1 MVGGSS
7 YHPIYLLRGEFIMHN
22 LIIDL
27 ETYSSTDISKSGVY
41 RYAEDKEFEILLFG
55 YSVDFNEAKVIDLKS
70 GEKIPEEVIE
80 AIKSDDVLKWAHNAS
95 FERVCL
101 SRYLRLPTQ
110 TYLDPSSWRC
120 SMVYASLLGL
130 PKALKDIGVVLE
142 LDKQKLDEGKD
153 LIRYFSLPCKA
164 TKSNKMRT
172 RNLPIH
178 DISKWTLFKEY
189 NKRDVDSE
197 VEIIKRLSAIKV
209 PDFIWRE
216 YSESERI
223 NDRGVLIDKYLVSNA
238 IDIAA
243 KTNENLLNSLQ
254 NLTNLSN
261 PNSVTQLKKWLIEQ
275 GLEVEDLGKKNV
287 EWLIKSTTN
296 HLISSAL
303 ALRLQ
308 TSKSSIKK
316 YEAMEKC
323 KLSDQRIRGMFQ
335 FYGASRTGRFASKF
349 VQLQNL
355 RQNHLSDLEG
365 AREIV
370 KNGDIEALNILYDD
384 IPDVLSQL
392 IRTAFIPKKNHKFI
406 VADFSAIEARVL
418 AWYAGETWVLDAFK
432 NGEDIY
438 CATASKMYGIPV
450 VKHGING
457 DLRQK
462 GKQANLAC
470 GYGGSIGALKAMGA
484 LDAGLKEE
492 ELQELVDSWRSANPH
507 IVRFWWDIDKAIRT
521 VIKEHR
527 EVSLYRLS
535 IYFDKGVLFIK
546 LPSGRTLAYI
556 RPRISD
562 INGDITYEG
571 IGNTKK
577 WERIDSYG
585 PKFVENIVQATA
597 RDILCNSIH
606 NLKAYDIVMHIHDE
620 VVIEASLDTKLE
632 EVTSLM
638 SKSPSWASDL
648 LLRAD
653 GYECNFYQKD

>member
-41 RYAEDKEFEILLFG
+41 RYAEDKKFEILLFG

-101 SRYLRLPTQ
+101 SRYLRLPKQ

-287 EWLIKSTTN
+287 EGLIKSTTN

-492 ELQELVDSWRSANPH
+492 ELQELVDSWRRANPH
-507 IVRFWWDIDKAIRT
+507 IVKFWWDIDKAIRT

-638 SKSPSWASDL
+638 NKSPSWASDL

>member
-1 MVGGSS
+1 MK
-7 YHPIYLLRGEFIMHN
+7 N
-22 LIIDL
+22 LIIDI
-27 ETYSSTDISKSGVY
+27 ETYSSEDISKCGVY
-41 RYAEDKEFEILLFG
+41 KYVEANDFEILLFG
-55 YSVDFNEAKVIDLKS
+55 YSVDFGEVRVVDLARGEVIPQ
-70 GEKIPEEVIE
+70 EIIE
-80 AIKSDDVLKWAHNAS
+80 AIKSDDVIKWAHNAS
-95 FERVCL
+95 FERICL
-101 SRYLRLPTQ
+101 SRYLCFSTH

-120 SMVYASLLGL
+120 SMVYASCLSL
-130 PKALKDIGVVLE
+130 PKSLKDLGYILN
-142 LDKQKLDEGKD
+142 LDKQKLEEGKE
-153 LIRYFSLPCKA
+153 LIKYFSVPCKP
-164 TKSNKMRT
+164 TKSNNYRT
-172 RNLPIH
+172 RNLPN
-178 DISKWTLFKEY
+178 DDPLKWETFKVY
-189 NKRDVDSE
+189 NKRDVE
-197 VEIIKRLSAIKV
+197 TECEIIKRLESHSLV
-209 PDFIWRE
+209 STIWME
-216 YSESERI
+216 YRESETI
-223 NDRGVLIDKYLVSNA
+223 NDRGVLIDEKLVDNA
-238 IDIAA
+238 IDISD
-243 KTNENLLNSLQ
+243 KTTLILKNTLQ
-254 NLTNLSN
+254 KLTNLEN
-261 PNSVTQLKKWLIEQ
+261 PNSVMQLKNWLKEQ

-287 EWLIKSTTN
+287 QNIIKNAPSDLIN
-296 HLISSAL
+296 LVL

-316 YEAMEKC
+316 YEAIKNCKC
-323 KLSDQRIRGMFQ
+323 SDSRVRGMFQ
-335 FYGASRTGRFASKF
+335 FVGATRTGRYASKF

-355 RQNHLSDLEG
+355 RQNHLLNLSDI
-365 AREIV
+365 REII

-438 CATASKMYGIPV
+438 CATASKMYGVPV
-450 VKHGING
+450 VKHGVNG

-462 GKQANLAC
+462 GKQATLSC
-470 GYGGSIGALKAMGA
+470 GYGGSVGALKAMGA
-484 LDAGLKEE
+484 LDAGLKED
-492 ELQELVDSWRSANPH
+492 ELQELVDTWRSANPH
-507 IVRFWWDIDKAIRT
+507 IVKFWWDIDKAIRT

-546 LPSGRTLAYI
+546 LPSGRALAYI

-620 VVIEASLDTKLE
+620 VVIEASLNTKLE

>member
-1 MVGGSS
+1 MK
-7 YHPIYLLRGEFIMHN
+7 N
-22 LIIDL
+22 LIIDI
-27 ETYSSTDISKSGVY
+27 ETYSSEDISKCGVY
-41 RYAEDKEFEILLFG
+41 KYVEANDFEILLFG
-55 YSVDFNEAKVIDLKS
+55 YSVDFGEVRVIDLAR
-70 GEKIPEEVIE
+70 GEVIPRE
-80 AIKSDDVLKWAHNAS
+80 IIESIKSNDVLKWAHNAS

-101 SRYLRLPTQ
+101 SRYLGLPTH

-120 SMVYASLLGL
+120 SMVYASCLSL
-130 PKALKDIGVVLE
+130 PKSLKDLGYILK
-142 LDKQKLDEGKD
+142 LDKQKLEEGKE
-153 LIRYFSLPCKA
+153 LIKYFSVPCKP
-164 TKSNKMRT
+164 TKTNNYRT
-172 RNLPIH
+172 RNLSSDDLIR
-178 DISKWTLFKEY
+178 WETFKAY
-189 NKRDVDSE
+189 NKRDVE
-197 VEIIKRLSAIKV
+197 TECEIIKRLESHSLV
-209 PDFIWRE
+209 STIWME
-216 YSESERI
+216 YGESESI
-223 NDRGVLIDKYLVSNA
+223 NDRGVLIDEKLVDNA
-238 IDIAA
+238 IDISD
-243 KTNENLLNSLQ
+243 KTTLILKNTLQ
-254 NLTNLSN
+254 KLTNLEN
-261 PNSVTQLKKWLIEQ
+261 PNSVMQLKNWLKEQ

-287 EWLIKSTTN
+287 QNIIKNAPSDLIN
-296 HLISSAL
+296 LVL

-316 YEAMEKC
+316 YEAIKNCKC
-323 KLSDQRIRGMFQ
+323 SDSRVRGMFQ
-335 FYGASRTGRFASKF
+335 FVGATRTGRYASKF

-355 RQNHLSDLEG
+355 RQNHLSNLSDI
-365 AREIV
+365 RELV
-370 KNGDIEALNILYDD
+370 KNGDIEALNLLYDD

-392 IRTAFIPKKNHKFI
+392 IRTAFIPKKDHKFI

-418 AWYAGETWVLDAFK
+418 TWYAGETWVLDAFK

-438 CATASKMYGIPV
+438 CATASKMYGVPV
-450 VKHGING
+450 VKHGVNG

-462 GKQANLAC
+462 GKQATLSC
-470 GYGGSIGALKAMGA
+470 GYGGSVGALKAMGA
-484 LDAGLKEE
+484 LDAGLKED
-492 ELQELVDSWRSANPH
+492 ELQELVDTWRSANPH
-507 IVRFWWDIDKAIRT
+507 IVKFWWDIDKAIRT

-546 LPSGRTLAYI
+546 LPSGRALAYI

-620 VVIEASLDTKLE
+620 VVIEASLNTKLE

>member
-287 EWLIKSTTN
+287 EGLIKSTTN

-438 CATASKMYGIPV
+438 CATASKMYGVPV
-450 VKHGING
+450 VKHGLNG

-470 GYGGSIGALKAMGA
+470 GYGGSVGALKAMGA
-484 LDAGLKEE
+484 LDAGLKED
-492 ELQELVDSWRSANPH
+492 ELQELVDTWRSANPH
-507 IVRFWWDIDKAIRT
+507 IVKFWWDIDKAIRT

-535 IYFDKGVLFIK
+535 IYFDKGALFIK
-546 LPSGRTLAYI
+546 LPSSRALAYI

>member
-120 SMVYASLLGL
+120 SMVYASMLGL
-130 PKALKDIGVVLE
+130 PKSLKDIGLVLE

-164 TKSNKMRT
+164 TKSNKLRT

-287 EWLIKSTTN
+287 EGLIKSTTN

-303 ALRLQ
+303 TLRLQ

-370 KNGDIEALNILYDD
+370 KNGDIETLNILYDD

-492 ELQELVDSWRSANPH
+492 ELQELVDSWRRANPH
-507 IVRFWWDIDKAIRT
+507 IVKFWWDIDKAIRT

-648 LLRAD
+648 LLIAD

>member
-41 RYAEDKEFEILLFG
+41 RYAEDKDFEILLFG
-55 YSVDFNEAKVIDLKS
+55 YSIDFTETKVIDLKN

-95 FERVCL
+95 FERICL

-120 SMVYASLLGL
+120 SMVYASMLGL
-130 PKALKDIGVVLE
+130 PKSLKDIGIVLE

-153 LIRYFSLPCKA
+153 LIRYFSVPCKP

-261 PNSVTQLKKWLIEQ
+261 PNSVAQLKKWLMEQ

-287 EWLIKSTTN
+287 EGLIKSTTN

-355 RQNHLSDLEG
+355 RQNHLSDLDG
-365 AREIV
+365 ARELV
-370 KNGDIEALNILYDD
+370 KKGDIKALNLLYDD

-438 CATASKMYGIPV
+438 CATASKMYGVPV

-470 GYGGSIGALKAMGA
+470 GYGGSVGALKAMGA

-492 ELQELVDSWRSANPH
+492 ELQELVDTWRSANPH
-507 IVRFWWDIDKAIRT
+507 IVKFWWDIDKAIRT

-546 LPSGRTLAYI
+546 LPSGRALAYI

-562 INGDITYEG
+562 INGNITYEG
-571 IGNTKK
+571 MGNTKK

-638 SKSPSWASDL
+638 SKSPSWANDL

>member
-7 YHPIYLLRGEFIMHN
+7 YHPIYLLRGVFTMHN

-55 YSVDFNEAKVIDLKS
+55 YSIDFNETKVIDLKS

-153 LIRYFSLPCKA
+153 LIRYFSFPCKA

-216 YSESERI
+216 YSESEMI
-223 NDRGVLIDKYLVSNA
+223 NDRGVLIDKNLVSNA

-287 EWLIKSTTN
+287 EGLIKSTTN

-492 ELQELVDSWRSANPH
+492 ELQGLVDSWRRANPH
-507 IVRFWWDIDKAIRT
+507 IVKFWWDIDKAIRT

-546 LPSGRTLAYI
+546 LPSGRVLAYI